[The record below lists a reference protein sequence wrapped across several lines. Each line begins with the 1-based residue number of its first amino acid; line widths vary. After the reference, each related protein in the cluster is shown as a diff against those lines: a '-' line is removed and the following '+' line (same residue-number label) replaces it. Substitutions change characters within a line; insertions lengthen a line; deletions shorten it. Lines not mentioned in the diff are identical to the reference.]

1 MPSLASTISASPFLP
16 QGKNGDAQIVK
27 SCEARFSSFFLWCGW
42 VGLVRFFFSLDG
54 FKLRG
59 GGGGEVVM
67 LIKDIAWQ
75 WMRVSF
81 LALMLYTLIKDIALQ

>member
-1 MPSLASTISASPFLP
+1 MAKMATH
-16 QGKNGDAQIVK
+16 K
-27 SCEARFSSFFLWCGW
+27 SSSNAMHGSRRFFCGAGGW
-42 VGLVRFFFSLDG
+42 VLSAFFSFDG
-54 FKLRG
+54 LIRG

-81 LALMLYTLIKDIALQ
+81 KALKLHTLIKDIALQ

>member
-1 MPSLASTISASPFLP
+1 MATR
-16 QGKNGDAQIVK
+16 K
-27 SCEARFSSFFLWCGW
+27 SSCHAMHGSRRFFFSVVR
-42 VGLVRFFFSLDG
+42 VGGSCPLFFSLDG
-54 FKLRG
+54 FTFRG

-81 LALMLYTLIKDIALQ
+81 